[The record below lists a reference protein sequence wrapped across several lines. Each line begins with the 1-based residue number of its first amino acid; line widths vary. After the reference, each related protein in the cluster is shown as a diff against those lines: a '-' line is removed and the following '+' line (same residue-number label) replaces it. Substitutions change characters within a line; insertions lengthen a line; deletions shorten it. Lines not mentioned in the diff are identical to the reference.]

1 MRFSA
6 GLVLGVL
13 AASKGAAFEP
23 GSLGDAYRDTGYV
36 QGCTD
41 GGELPGC
48 TIIAGGSQF
57 VVPAEGPSP
66 PEVMERLRAAPKLSW
81 IEFRGDLLNIY
92 DSYGELALGAFDA
105 APEADPYNDLV
116 TAAQGEW
123 VSTDDPKAKV
133 VVDGLIWRDVYD
145 GEDVAQS
152 VISFGDSCSDGA
164 SGGRL
169 LELFGIGSAE
179 PVSLCYSI
187 VGIDAE
193 RMEMIYLPRGNAL
206 VYGRP

>member
-1 MRFSA
+1 MRLTV
-6 GLVLGVL
+6 GLVVGIL
-13 AASKGAAFEP
+13 AAGRAAAFEP

-36 QGCTD
+36 QGCTEE
-41 GGELPGC
+41 GELPGC

-57 VVPAEGPSP
+57 VVPAEGPTP
-66 PEVMERLRAAPKLSW
+66 PAVMAKLKEMPKLAW
-81 IEFRGDLLNIY
+81 IEFRGDLLNMY
-92 DSYGELALGAFDA
+92 DSYAELALGALDA
-105 APEADPYNDLV
+105 APRADPFADLV
-116 TAAQGEW
+116 TGAQGEW

-145 GEDVAQS
+145 GEEVAQS
-152 VISFGDSCSDGA
+152 IISFGDTCSDGA

-169 LELFGIGSAE
+169 LELFETGSAE
-179 PVSLCYSI
+179 PVALCYSI